1 MLLLFAI
8 ARRAIVIFDNA
19 DGVTAVVAILLAALR
34 ILDGSGKGSSA
45 QAQLRNVAHPR
56 VGPAAVASAA
66 PGFRRAMPA
75 AGARQ
80 GFSANDAGSRGANEL
95 AATVVDLLAFLLLVV
110 RYDGS
115 GAEAGKRALGKMA
128 FMVRI
133 VLVAVRVPLL
143 FADNDK
149 VVVRAAVVTIIAMVA
164 VVAMLVAHSGCE
176 VVTTTVSISARAVV
190 ASVVTLVLIL

>member
-8 ARRAIVIFDNA
+8 ASRAVVIFDNA
-19 DGVTAVVAILLAALR
+19 DGVTAAAALLLAIR
-34 ILDGSGKGSSA
+34 ILDGGGKGSSA

-56 VGPAAVASAA
+56 VRPAAMATAA
-66 PGFRRAMPA
+66 LGFGRAMPA

-80 GFSANDAGSRGANEL
+80 SLSANDAGGRGANEL

-133 VLVAVRVPLL
+133 VLVAVRVSLF

-149 VVVRAAVVTIIAMVA
+149 VIVRAAVVTIIAVVA
-164 VVAMLVAHSGCE
+164 VVAMLVTHSGCE
-176 VVTTTVSISARAVV
+176 VVTASILIPARAVV
-190 ASVVTLVLIL
+190 ASVIALVLIL